1 MYAHTRVQNL
11 TAGQISLSESDSRL
25 LTPSCDC
32 VGHLKSHSMN
42 HLFCFAKLCCTGATS
57 STVPIPSEIAWQP
70 SADYC
75 IIWVFHEISSEL
87 LA

>member
-11 TAGQISLSESDSRL
+11 TETKNITIQSDDRL

>member
-11 TAGQISLSESDSRL
+11 TEAKTSLSESDDRL

-42 HLFCFAKLCCTGATS
+42 HLFCSF
-57 STVPIPSEIAWQP
+57 
-70 SADYC
+70 
-75 IIWVFHEISSEL
+75 
-87 LA
+87 